1 MFTRHRQ
8 GFRFHLAAFRNRFQR
23 VRVTFSRNFD
33 PISYERKGV
42 LRLFC
47 AVFNSLW
54 TPVKTARS
62 WLVWRGLMVIYLL
75 NNITTIDSEYDWN
88 CSVCSAWKCYET
100 SNVILIYVNMRY
112 SSYWFVPMV
121 HEEILVYMNPGSLLF
136 ETYFMNAGQT
146 WKYFPSR
153 AFHGFMAA
161 SAWDV
166 GISLAGS
173 NSLSRRSVLSVMF
186 QFPILFSLGSD
197 KVDSKF

>member
-1 MFTRHRQ
+1 
-8 GFRFHLAAFRNRFQR
+8 
-23 VRVTFSRNFD
+23 
-33 PISYERKGV
+33 
-42 LRLFC
+42 
-47 AVFNSLW
+47 
-54 TPVKTARS
+54 
-62 WLVWRGLMVIYLL
+62 MVIYLL
-75 NNITTIDSEYDWN
+75 NNITTIVSEHDWN
-88 CSVCSAWKCYET
+88 CSVWSAWKCYET

-136 ETYFMNAGQT
+136 ETYFINAGQT

-173 NSLSRRSVLSVMF
+173 IWLSRRSVLSCLNFPFSFAFRSSFINILTSKVSKCLLAQCIG
-186 QFPILFSLGSD
+186 QFFAVGEIMLTSIRRIVPRAVCRLFG
-197 KVDSKF
+197 VVNTGF